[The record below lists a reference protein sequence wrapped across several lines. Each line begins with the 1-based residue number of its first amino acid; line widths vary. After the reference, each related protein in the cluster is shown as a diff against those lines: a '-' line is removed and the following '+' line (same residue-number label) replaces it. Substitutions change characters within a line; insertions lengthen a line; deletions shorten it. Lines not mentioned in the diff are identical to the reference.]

1 MIEARWYIRR
11 CRPCGGCH
19 IGDNKVGK
27 ESPGGRGS
35 GAQGVR
41 REATFGKDIIGLKS
55 PF

>member
-27 ESPGGRGS
+27 ESPAEAVLRGADV
-35 GAQGVR
+35 GNVW
-41 REATFGKDIIGLKS
+41 
-55 PF
+55 